1 MPFGIAPATA
11 IFQRTMDIVLKGI
24 PRTICYI
31 DDILITG
38 VNAQEHLA
46 NLEDVLRRLQ
56 YHGIT
61 WKKKTNVSLCVI
73 VLISLVIPVYWT
85 SYT

>member
-1 MPFGIAPATA
+1 
-11 IFQRTMDIVLKGI
+11 MDIILQGI

-38 VNAQEHLA
+38 VNDQEHLA
-46 NLEDVLRRLQ
+46 NLEEVLRQLQ

-61 WKKKTNVSLCVI
+61 LKKTNVSLCVI
-73 VLISLVIPVYWT
+73 VLNTLVILLIVKDCTLPQIQLRQL
-85 SYT
+85 